1 MQRESSRILLD
12 YWNAL
17 RGERPAPERR
27 EIEPTKIRMA
37 LSNTFILETTD
48 TKDFTFRLAGS
59 HLCSAYCRELKNRSF
74 VSLWQ
79 QKDRDAIST
88 LIRAVTD
95 DCAVAVVTFEG
106 TTSSNNSISFETILL
121 PLFHNGSTQ
130 TRLLGGMEA
139 FDEPYWFGSQPLMEQ
154 KITGLRLIWPD
165 DLQNNEIA
173 PRPSEPVLHTIN
185 GGYGGNIAG
194 IPAKVHGVS
203 ARRYNHLA
211 VIDGGRN

>member
-17 RGERPAPERR
+17 RAERPAPERR
-27 EIEPTKIRMA
+27 EIEPTKIRSA
-37 LSNTFILETTD
+37 LSNTFILETSNTTD
-48 TKDFTFRLAGS
+48 FNFRLAGS

-79 QKDRDAIST
+79 QKDRDAVST

-106 TTSSNNSISFETILL
+106 TTSSNNTISFETILL

-139 FDEPYWFGSQPLMEQ
+139 FDEPYWFGSQPMVEQ

-165 DLQNNEIA
+165 DLQNKELMT
-173 PRPSEPVLHTIN
+173 PQLEPELSVVSN
-185 GGYGGNIAG
+185 AFNANISG
-194 IPAKVHGVS
+194 IPSKVHGVS